1 MQTGINLLRHFL
13 ADESGAT
20 AIEYALIATLIGVVI
35 IVGVTASVILL
46 KFWRRMPMWLPG

>member
-13 ADESGAT
+13 TDDSGAT

-35 IVGVTASVILL
+35 IVGVTAVGTKLSTSFANIGAKL
-46 KFWRRMPMWLPG
+46 